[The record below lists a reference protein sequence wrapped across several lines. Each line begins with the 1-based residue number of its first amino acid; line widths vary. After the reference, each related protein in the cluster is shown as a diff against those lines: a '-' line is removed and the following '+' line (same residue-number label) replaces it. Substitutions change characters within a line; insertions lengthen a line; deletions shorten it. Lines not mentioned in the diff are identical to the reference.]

1 VVCPAYV
8 FSPAKT
14 SYAGLEK
21 NSLTCWI
28 LRGLVQNTRFG
39 EFSEIPS
46 HVSQKK
52 MSASRFTYLASTMGF
67 SSSCG
72 GDSPGDSGFPNEPL
86 RFFNSALL
94 SRSLIDGPKDGGFC
108 HFSGGCT
115 YVDFS
120 LIRHIIRI
128 DTLTTQAHQSR
139 VHLPLDQFC
148 YTYLRH
154 HSRGVIHQRTSY

>member
-1 VVCPAYV
+1 MAWY
-8 FSPAKT
+8 KT
-14 SYAGLEK
+14 QDSANFLK
-21 NSLTCWI
+21 L
-28 LRGLVQNTRFG
+28 LRMFLK
-39 EFSEIPS
+39 
-46 HVSQKK
+46 KK

-67 SSSCG
+67 LSSCG